1 MVTTGHARLSS
12 ALLVLSVTLSGCV
25 GAYQMPVVE
34 PRGAGGLQPTIEDKD
49 AGLVGMARELDLKS
63 YLVIA
68 VDRLKINESDIKDDE
83 DRRLA
88 ARLPPYF
95 QSELVQRLRAAG
107 IFERVV
113 NLSETEFTP
122 GAQRAL
128 RLEGAITKLAPGSRA
143 LRYFVGFG
151 AGASKAQMETRFVDM
166 QTGQVVL
173 VTADRREA
181 AFGVFGGDSE
191 EHLKEA
197 ISDMARD
204 LAKFVA
210 RAREAGGPLRAA
222 AAGAPAG
229 AQPSPTLSAVLGTWR
244 GTLRLPP
251 RFQGDGLISS
261 AATLQISEQ
270 SGLMQ
275 WSLTSTQRGE
285 EVKAAGTAELSGDT
299 LRLSGIYEQPPR
311 AAPMGGTASPPRVSI
326 VYSGTLSRDAL
337 EATGLTGDNRV
348 HVLSVRRVAQ

>member
-1 MVTTGHARLSS
+1 MVTTGRALFSAAFLILSI
-12 ALLVLSVTLSGCV
+12 TLSGCV

-63 YLVIA
+63 YPVIA
-68 VDRLKINESDIKDDE
+68 VDRLKINESDIKDGE
-83 DRRLA
+83 DQRLA
-88 ARLPPYF
+88 ATLPPYV
-95 QSELVQRLRAAG
+95 QSELVQRLRASG

-122 GAQRAL
+122 GAQRVL

-197 ISDMARD
+197 LSDMARD

-210 RAREAGGPLRAA
+210 RAREAGGPPRAA
-222 AAGAPAG
+222 AASAPAG
-229 AQPSPTLSAVLGTWR
+229 AQPAPALSAVIGTWR

-251 RFQGDGLISS
+251 RVQGDGPLISS
-261 AATLQISEQ
+261 ATLQISEQ
-270 SGLMQ
+270 NGLMQ

-299 LRLSGIYEQPPR
+299 LRLSGRYDQP
-311 AAPMGGTASPPRVSI
+311 AHAPAMGTVSLPRVSI
-326 VYSGTLSRDAL
+326 VYSGTLSRDAF

-348 HVLSVRRVAQ
+348 HMLSVRRVAH